1 MASLVSTVQELSLS
15 RDLESIMRIVRT
27 VARKLTGADGATFV
41 LRDNGMCYYA
51 DEDAISPLWK
61 GNRFPM
67 ETCISGWTML
77 NKKAAIIEDIYQDD
91 RIPHAAYRPTFVKS
105 LVMVPI
111 RTIDP
116 IGAIGNY
123 WAYQHEPSEDEITL
137 LQALADI
144 TAVAI
149 ENVYVYKE
157 LEDRV
162 KERTQQLEVVNKQLE
177 SFSYSV
183 SHDLRSPL
191 SSMTGLLEWLN
202 ESAAD
207 KLDEESKEITHLL
220 GKCVNQ
226 MDNLIKDFLVFF
238 MNDKKEL
245 EKFKIDMKALVE
257 EIANNQKSKYPN
269 KNIFITMTDLP
280 SVSVD
285 QSLIRQVWENLISNA
300 VKYSFD
306 RENVTVAIGFQ
317 RLDKQIIYS
326 VKDNGVGFDMAHYE
340 KLFNAFQRLH
350 NQSDFEGSGIGLSIV
365 EKIINRHGGKIWA
378 DSIKNEGSVF
388 YFSLPE

>member
-257 EIANNQKSKYPN
+257 EIAKNQKSKYPN